1 MTKRGFSCNLAGME
15 RKLLHQPFELYVSDM
30 ECWNER
36 PLIYHFFEIVQ
47 ILDGE
52 GSRIVNRNTFPYN
65 KGSIFL
71 FTPLDCRGFDSK
83 TPTRYCSIR
92 FSEVFLGKCKTAQ
105 DRERIASWLKQLE
118 HIFFHHNRFQ
128 ELLVRQPGDCHL
140 ITSLIDNLVR
150 EYQHNQP
157 YREENLQY
165 FVTLILNILARNVAD
180 NTAIAGVDQPSEPL
194 INKMLLHIRQ
204 HIGDPEK
211 LRIDFLAAQFN
222 LSENYVGEY
231 FRKLTGESL
240 QHYITNYRIKL
251 VQQRLANSALTV
263 SQIAGEL
270 GFTDESHLSRQFRK
284 HNGISPAE
292 FRKNAKSA

>member
-1 MTKRGFSCNLAGME
+1 ME
-15 RKLLHQPFELYVSDM
+15 RKVLHQPFELYVSDM
-30 ECWNER
+30 EHLNER

-47 ILDGE
+47 ILSGE
-52 GSRIVNRNTFPYN
+52 GHRIVNRNTFPYR

-71 FTPLDCRGFDSK
+71 FTPLDCRGFESE
-83 TPTRYCSIR
+83 TPTRLCAIR

-105 DRERIASWLKQLE
+105 DRDRITLWLKQLE

-128 ELLVRQPGDCHL
+128 ELLVKQPGDCHL
-140 ITSLIDNLVR
+140 ITSLIDNLMR
-150 EYQHNQP
+150 EYQHDQP
-157 YREENLQY
+157 YREENLQH
-165 FVTLILNILARNVAD
+165 FVTLILNILARNVED
-180 NTAIAGVDQPSEPL
+180 KTAITGASRVPEPL
-194 INKMLLHIRQ
+194 INGMLLHIHQ

-211 LRIDFLAAQFN
+211 LRIDFLASRFN

-240 QHYITNYRIKL
+240 QHYITQYRIKL
-251 VQQRLANSALTV
+251 VQQRLTNSALTV

-284 HNGISPAE
+284 YIGIGPAE
-292 FRKNAKSA
+292 YRKNVKSV

>member
-1 MTKRGFSCNLAGME
+1 ME
-15 RKLLHQPFELYVSDM
+15 RKLLHQPFELFVSDM

-52 GSRIVNRNTFPYN
+52 GLRITNRNTFAYR

-71 FTPLDCRGFDSK
+71 FTPLDCRGFDIK
-83 TPTRYCSIR
+83 TPTRFCAIR
-92 FSEVFLGKCKTAQ
+92 FSEVFLGKCKTVQ
-105 DRERIASWLKQLE
+105 DRERISSWLKQLE

-128 ELLVRQPGDCHL
+128 ELLVRQEGDCHL
-140 ITSLIDNLVR
+140 IASLMDSLVR
-150 EYQHNQP
+150 EYAHDRQ
-157 YREENLQY
+157 YKEENLQH
-165 FVTLILNILARNVAD
+165 FVTLILNILARNVTD
-180 NTAIAGVDQPSEPL
+180 STEISGTGDTPDPL
-194 INKMLLHIRQ
+194 INRMLLHIRQ
-204 HIGDPEK
+204 HISDPEK
-211 LRIDFLAAQFN
+211 LRIDFLASHFN

-240 QHYITNYRIKL
+240 QHYITHYRIKL
-251 VQQRLANSALTV
+251 VQQRLTNSALTV

-284 HNGISPAE
+284 YNGVSPAE
-292 FRKNAKSA
+292 YRKNAKSM